1 MCLSKIRIQNFKRMS
16 KDKKLRKHVNILV
29 WKYLKSK
36 PSFINNQSMNILLF
50 GIKWALYKTAP
61 PLDYVICE
69 LWLFGLITRVEQGDL
84 EDAFNSLSW
93 LLRGSICNTFEHS
106 WRSGVLDAKGAT
118 NDPGP
123 TLRKAFLEV
132 HCIRTTFVNQFVN
145 SGNSK
150 SFGYAIWTWVGGY
163 PPLSWKQQKMLA
175 STEVY
180 FCIINFQ

>member
-1 MCLSKIRIQNFKRMS
+1 
-16 KDKKLRKHVNILV
+16 
-29 WKYLKSK
+29 
-36 PSFINNQSMNILLF
+36 MNILLF
-50 GIKWALYKTAP
+50 GKKWALYKTAP

-69 LWLFGLITRVEQGDL
+69 LWFFGLITRVEQGDL

-145 SGNSK
+145 SDNSK
-150 SFGYAIWTWVGGY
+150 SFDYAIWTWVGGTH
-163 PPLSWKQQKMLA
+163 P
-175 STEVY
+175 
-180 FCIINFQ
+180 